1 MKQPDRFLFNLALCL
16 EELDISHSGLGLL
29 MQDFSP
35 ARARHQSGARQTRQR
50 SEERGAWFK
59 VETDAHLRDIEAFG
73 RVLEIDPAVLAFGNI
88 GELRAA
94 LYHEE

>member
-29 MQDFSP
+29 VQDLYTTELAQNWSQTDQ
-35 ARARHQSGARQTRQR
+35 AAQRRARRLVQG
-50 SEERGAWFK
+50 
-59 VETDAHLRDIEAFG
+59 ETDAHLRDIEDFA
-73 RVLEIDPAVLAFGNI
+73 RVLDIDPAVLAFGNRD
-88 GELRAA
+88 ELLAA

>member
-29 MQDFSP
+29 VQDLYTTELAQNWSQTDQ
-35 ARARHQSGARQTRQR
+35 AAQRRARRLVQG
-50 SEERGAWFK
+50 
-59 VETDAHLRDIEAFG
+59 ETDAHLRDIEDFA
-73 RVLEIDPAVLAFGNI
+73 RVLDINPAVLAFGNRD
-88 GELRAA
+88 ELLAA

>member
-16 EELDISHSGLGLL
+16 DELEISHSGLGLL
-29 MQDFSP
+29 MQDLYMLELGTKWSQTDQ
-35 ARARHQSGARQTRQR
+35 AAQRRARRLVQGH
-50 SEERGAWFK
+50 
-59 VETDAHLRDIEAFG
+59 TDAHLRDIEDFG
-73 RVLEIDPAVLAFGNI
+73 RVLEIDPAVLAFGDI

>member
-29 MQDFSP
+29 MQDLYMLELHTKWSQTDQ
-35 ARARHQSGARQTRQR
+35 AAQRRARRIVQG
-50 SEERGAWFK
+50 
-59 VETDAHLRDIEAFG
+59 ETDAHLRDIEDFG
-73 RVLEIDPAVLAFGNI
+73 RVLEIDPAVLAFGDI